1 MLQVQILYL
10 QNWLKME
17 EEHWSRNY
25 INDFKNMEWRNTSN
39 RMNKGIC
46 PITLLNTAHMVSAI
60 LLNKKFA
67 NIVEKKKLEECQMGL
82 CPNKSTTDNIFI
94 TRQIFG
100 KFYKYRSTQ
109 YICWLYTGFYS
120 IYRNIIIRCFKQ
132 YEVPTKPIRLIQL
145 TLTNI
150 KATVTIH
157 NGIYRT
163 V

>member
-1 MLQVQILYL
+1 
-10 QNWLKME
+10 
-17 EEHWSRNY
+17 
-25 INDFKNMEWRNTSN
+25 
-39 RMNKGIC
+39 MNKGIC
-46 PITLLNTAHMVSAI
+46 PITLLNTAQMVSAI

-67 NIVEKKKLEECQMGL
+67 YIVEKKKLEECQMGF

-100 KFYKYRSTQ
+100 KFYKYNLHNIFVDYTQ
-109 YICWLYTGFYS
+109 AFDS
-120 IYRNIIIRCFKQ
+120 IYRNIIIRCLEQ

-150 KATVTIH
+150 KVRVMIH